1 MIPKEFER
9 SNLALELKAGKER
22 LELVLH
28 GLTDE
33 QCGMADAVRSDSIS
47 MLVSHLIRNE
57 FLALNKA
64 RERLAASE
72 KQSSGVERG
81 TRFVQSRK
89 QADSNRSIES
99 LLAEFEVVRSA
110 IIRLVEQGAGNKAH
124 YGTLAEICVA
134 RFNQHIEQ
142 IERWRGSQLV
152 GFSATRLRAEA
163 LEPELNAAL
172 LEVGKQDFLL
182 ANFDLQSLF
191 SESLNRYYSDKVVLW
206 LGTELTNGKQA
217 AFQRLADV
225 LEPVHTV
232 LEMGVGCVD
241 VFRVVSSFQDSQGD
255 LISEWEAVLGGPYST
270 GAAIRWRTVR
280 VWKQRVVIAE
290 RIEGLAS
297 VGDHFAAKGAERP
310 RSC

>member
-1 MIPKEFER
+1 VIPKEFER
-9 SNLALELKAGKER
+9 SNLALELKSGKKR
-22 LELVLH
+22 LGLVLH

-33 QCGMADAVRSDSIS
+33 QCGMAGAVRSDSVTE
-47 MLVSHLIRNE
+47 LVSHLIRNE

-64 RERLAASE
+64 SERLTGSE
-72 KQSSGVERG
+72 EQSSSREQRNRFVER
-81 TRFVQSRK
+81 RRLP
-89 QADSNRSIES
+89 DSRSIES
-99 LLAEFEVVRSA
+99 LLVEFEVVRSA
-110 IIRLVEQGAGNKAH
+110 IIRLVEQGAGNNPR
-124 YGTLAEICVA
+124 YGTLAEICVV
-134 RFNQHIEQ
+134 RFNEHIDQ

-163 LEPELNAAL
+163 LEPELNAAV
-172 LEVGKQDFLL
+172 LEVGKQNFLL

-191 SESLNRYYSDKVVLW
+191 SESLNRYYSDEVVLW

-232 LEMGVGCVD
+232 LEMGMGCVD
-241 VFRVVSSFQDSQGD
+241 IFRVVSSFQDSQGD
-255 LISEWEAVLGGPYST
+255 LISEWEVVLGGPYST
-270 GAAIRWRTVR
+270 GTAIRWRTVR

-297 VGDHFAAKGAERP
+297 ANASVARI
-310 RSC
+310 